1 MLIEVY
7 AKATLFAIRAVRET
21 VKIGM
26 RESEVRQL
34 MADALGAAGLKD
46 GGCLTLFG
54 GMSPWPSLVFLAHGG
69 HPLENAA
76 LPHGSG
82 TDRVLGAHDFVL
94 VDCDAGLH
102 GYRSD
107 ITRVRPVVTDVKR
120 AYQ

>member
-54 GMSPWPSLVFLAHGG
+54 GMSPWPSLVFLTHGG
-69 HPLENAA
+69 HHLENAA

-107 ITRVRPVVTDVKR
+107 ITRVRPVVTD
-120 AYQ
+120 